1 MWYKLFVF
9 PQNGHRLTVDASLA
23 LFCGNFFYVR
33 TANTNLHYLTPFNA
47 SDLQAPYV
55 RSSVHMEPKY
65 N

>member
-33 TANTNLHYLTPFNA
+33 TANTNLHYLTPFCVFIMMTDP
-47 SDLQAPYV
+47 DLMYAAILI
-55 RSSVHMEPKY
+55 ST
-65 N
+65 